1 MSTDKLFKM
10 KKIILLLSIVVFF
23 SACSDFLV
31 EDTSSIMSADSDVMK
46 TEKGLN
52 SALVGMYKPLSYTW
66 RTGLGNSST
75 QGVCMGDDILT
86 THKAANK
93 ADFREFDQFNVTDIN
108 YRLAFIWD
116 GAYKSIQGA
125 NLIIDNYQDA
135 TGDQDVINQIAGEA
149 YYLRA
154 YNYFWIAR
162 MWEKAPLMLH
172 SQNFELQSLSVESSD
187 QQTLYDQIISDCDAA
202 LATMTSDTRIQP
214 GRAGKA
220 SVLALK
226 AEALLHMAGYPL
238 KQTDKYAEAAKV
250 AKELIDN
257 KTKYGVALMDDFADL
272 WQAENDGNSEEI
284 FALTF
289 LGTSENWNGNAL
301 YGSANRPGDEGGWD
315 DIMCEISFFTNYPEQ
330 YRKDVTFK
338 SSIET
343 KRKGK
348 TIHIPW
354 TEFKTGRP
362 YFKKFEGEANNWYLG
377 QSLPLERFAE
387 VYFIY
392 AEAEVMSGGNKAA
405 ATEAVNKIVRRAYH
419 EPLNTPGTHDYS
431 ADQLTQDVIL
441 QEKAYEFAGE
451 WVRWFDL
458 VRTEKVEQANAS
470 KNADDLQP
478 IGGIDKS
485 DYFMPIPA
493 TETQVNKNL

>member
-1 MSTDKLFKM
+1 M
-10 KKIILLLSIVVFF
+10 KKILLFLLTTALFA
-23 SACSDFLV
+23 ACTDFLE
-31 EDTSSIMSADSDVMK
+31 EDTSTIMSADSDVMK
-46 TEKGLN
+46 TEKGLS
-52 SALVGMYKPLSYTW
+52 SALVGMYKPLSFTW
-66 RTGLGNSST
+66 QSGLGNSST

-93 ADFREFDQFNVTDIN
+93 ADFREFDQYNVTDIN
-108 YRLAFIWD
+108 YRLQFIWD

-125 NLIIDNYQDA
+125 NLIIDNYEQA
-135 TGDQDVINQIAGEA
+135 QGNQDVIKQIAGEA
-149 YYLRA
+149 YFLRA

-162 MWEKAPLMLH
+162 LWEKAPLMLH
-172 SQNFELQSLSVESSD
+172 SQNFQLDFLSVKAATQE
-187 QQTLYDQIISDCDAA
+187 QLYNQIIEDCDMA
-202 LATMTSDTRIQP
+202 LQTMTSDVRLQP

-238 KQTDKYAEAAKV
+238 KKTEKYAEAAKV

-257 KTKYGVALMDDFADL
+257 RAKYGVALLPDFADL
-272 WQAENDGNSEEI
+272 WQAENDGNSEEV

-289 LGTSENWNGNAL
+289 LGTTENWNGNAL
-301 YGSANRPGDEGGWD
+301 YGAANRPGDEGGWD
-315 DIMCEISFFTNYPEQ
+315 DVMCELAFFNNYPDQ

-338 SSIET
+338 TYVET

-348 TIHIPW
+348 TVQIPW
-354 TEFKTGRP
+354 TEFATGRP

-392 AEAEVMSGGNKAA
+392 AEAELLSGGDKAA
-405 ATEAVNKIVRRAYH
+405 ALEALNTIVRRANHVNLY
-419 EPLNTPGTHDYS
+419 TPSSYDYS
-431 ADQLTQDVIL
+431 ESQLTRDLIL
-441 QEKAYEFAGE
+441 REKAYEFAGE

-458 VRTEKVEQANAS
+458 VRTETLEQAITS
-470 KNADDLQP
+470 KDPDDLQP
-478 IGGIDKS
+478 IGTVGHE
-485 DYFMPIPA
+485 DYFMPVPA
-493 TETQVNKNL
+493 TETQVNQNLK